1 MMNNLFVKKRI
12 VLVYFL
18 YLIFAHL
25 FFLNLHLEQFPLKY
39 VFTDWLI
46 NYEGGFIRRG
56 LLGQIVFSISTITSY
71 ELKDIIFLIQSLGYI
86 IYLGLILNFLRK
98 IEINF
103 FWILIIFSTIS
114 FLYPISELEA
124 LGRKDIYIILCFL
137 VFTYL
142 NFGSLSK
149 LIFAFFIIFTISSLI
164 HEISLF
170 YLPYYLFIIYLKSSF
185 QLQEKIELKY
195 VLIIFL
201 YLIFLSY
208 LNFFISSNADITKI
222 ISSYET
228 FGLNLDTTHGAF
240 SWLLKPLNEH
250 LFSIFKNISFISIV
264 RYLYIILIN
273 VFVIVY
279 FIKLKHKL
287 IVFSKEF
294 KITNIFFGF
303 IFLSLPIYFL
313 VLDWGR
319 VTYITFNFMLILVIS
334 FQNNRLIDKD
344 YLNTKILNLSF
355 KMKSIIF
362 ILVCILFAPKILITD
377 DFSGIPLFK
386 TLNKI
391 QDNINLF

>member
-287 IVFSKEF
+287 IIFSKEF

>member
-1 MMNNLFVKKRI
+1 M
-12 VLVYFL
+12 
-18 YLIFAHL
+18 
-25 FFLNLHLEQFPLKY
+25 
-39 VFTDWLI
+39 
-46 NYEGGFIRRG
+46 
-56 LLGQIVFSISTITSY
+56 
-71 ELKDIIFLIQSLGYI
+71 
-86 IYLGLILNFLRK
+86 
-98 IEINF
+98 
-103 FWILIIFSTIS
+103 
-114 FLYPISELEA
+114 YPISELEA

-287 IVFSKEF
+287 KVFSKEF